1 MAPMDGI
8 LTHGN
13 RYLFMVVFHPSHG
26 QTSTSRMYFAMDI
39 LPPWDGTYDEG
50 YLLSSG
56 TYAAVIT
63 FSHIVISL

>member
-1 MAPMDGI
+1 MDGI
-8 LTHGN
+8 LVHGN

-26 QTSTSRMYFAMDI
+26 QTSTSRMHFAMDI
-39 LPPWDGTYDEG
+39 LPHPWIGTYDGG